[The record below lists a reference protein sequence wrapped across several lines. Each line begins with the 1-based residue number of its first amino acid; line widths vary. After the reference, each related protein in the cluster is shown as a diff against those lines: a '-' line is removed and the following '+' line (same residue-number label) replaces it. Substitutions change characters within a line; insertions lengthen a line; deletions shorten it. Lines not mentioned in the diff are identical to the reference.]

1 MSAEAFFAD
10 LGAQVD
16 PSKIAGID
24 NSYLFDVTDEGRWLV
39 EVRDGAVTVSDG
51 AGREADVTIE
61 VSSAV
66 FEKIASGQQNPATAY
81 MTGKLKI
88 SGDMNVALKLQKLF

>member
-1 MSAEAFFAD
+1 VAAEEFFAG
-10 LGAQVD
+10 LEAQVD
-16 PSKIAGID
+16 PSKITGID
-24 NSYLFDVTDEGRWLV
+24 NSYLFDVTDEGQWLV

-51 AGREADVTIE
+51 AGRDADVMIQ

-66 FEKIASGQQNPATAY
+66 FDKIASGQQNPATAY

-88 SGDMNVALKLQKLF
+88 TGDMNVALKLQKLF

>member
-1 MSAEAFFAD
+1 MAAEAFFAG
-10 LGAQVD
+10 LEAQVD
-16 PSKIAGID
+16 PNKIAGID
-24 NSYLFDVTDEGRWLV
+24 NSYLFDVIDEGQWLV

-51 AGREADVTIE
+51 AGRDADVTIQ

-66 FEKIASGQQNPATAY
+66 FDKIASGQQNPATAY

-88 SGDMNVALKLQKLF
+88 TGDMNVALKLQKLF

>member
-1 MSAEAFFAD
+1 VSAATFFAD
-10 LGAQVD
+10 LHTQVD
-16 PSKIAGID
+16 PTKIVGVD
-24 NSYLFDVTDEGRWLV
+24 NSYLFDVTDEGQWLV
-39 EVRDGAVTVSDG
+39 EVRNGEVTVSDG
-51 AGREADVTIE
+51 AGRDADVTIV

-88 SGDMNVALKLQKLF
+88 SGDMSVALKLQKLF

>member
-1 MSAEAFFAD
+1 MAAEAFFAD
-10 LGAQVD
+10 LEAQVD

-24 NSYLFDVTDEGRWLV
+24 NSYLFDVTDEGQWLV
-39 EVRDGAVTVSDG
+39 EVRNGAVTVSDG
-51 AGREADVTIE
+51 AGRDADVTIQ

-66 FEKIASGQQNPATAY
+66 FDKIASGQQNPATAY

-88 SGDMNVALKLQKLF
+88 TGDMNVALKLQKLF